1 MDYIHLDDQLWY
13 QAMLAERFLK
23 EAPVALDTSRHEAA
37 LRRLLPLG
45 IYDHKPYEK
54 PMDAAS
60 RSMRYSTA
68 LTVNLLEMLK
78 EERKRFFL
86 NLLASDL

>member
-1 MDYIHLDDQLWY
+1 MDYVHLDDQLWY

-23 EAPVALDTSRHEAA
+23 EAPLALDTSRHEAA

-45 IYDHKPYEK
+45 VYDHKPYEK

-68 LTVNLLEMLK
+68 LAVHLMELLR
-78 EERKRFFL
+78 EEKKRFFFPL
-86 NLLASDL
+86 SPDL